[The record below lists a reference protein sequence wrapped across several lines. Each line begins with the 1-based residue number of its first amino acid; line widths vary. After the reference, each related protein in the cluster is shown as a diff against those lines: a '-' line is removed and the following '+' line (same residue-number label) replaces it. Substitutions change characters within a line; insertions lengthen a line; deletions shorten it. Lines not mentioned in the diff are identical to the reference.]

1 MHQKFKTAAVV
12 LVVAVATCNR
22 AVEAGDVASGDNR
35 HTFEALCAIFR
46 AAEATVEVPATSVDP
61 QKLYQYIQ
69 KLNMSVATKTWQ
81 DMFVSKPDPLELHT
95 DPTKASVKGRG
106 FEGSWQD
113 WMAAITA
120 VKDKQPDE
128 ELRNSG
134 FLKLN
139 DDDKSEVRAVM
150 ADVTRQAE
158 ALISHFRAQTKPES
172 EPTATSIEA
181 TLKEAAYG
189 DSSTTATSVTLAQM
203 FGTTPA
209 GSAAREATC
218 KAGNGGAN
226 PKSISAVITCICY
239 DNNAGLADPCIVTK
253 TAGTPWNAGASQ
265 QPEPTQAKD
274 IIQLCG
280 KQDTFIATAASVEK
294 LIHGVTNGI
303 TTVSTAGYIGTFK
316 NTNCNGAAT
325 NGVCVEIPN
334 YAAGQAAALK
344 QMNWYIKLTQTLEQL
359 KTTEARQQQ
368 AQHVAIQLEALKHQA
383 KYLATRPKMPLAAS
397 KPHASGAASK
407 ETKEDAT
414 DCHKHDNKNATC
426 PKDRCTYDEKE
437 KKCNPIKTV
446 EGSET
451 PATGD
456 GTAGGA
462 AATEKCK
469 GKLEPECTKAP
480 ECKWENNACKDSS
493 ILVNKK
499 FALSVVSAAFV
510 ALLF

>member
-1 MHQKFKTAAVV
+1 MHQQFKTAAVV
-12 LVVAVATCNR
+12 LVVAVTTWNR
-22 AVEAGDVASGDNR
+22 GVEAGNVASGDNR
-35 HTFEALCAIFR
+35 HTFEKLCAIIR
-46 AAEATVEVPATSVDP
+46 AAEATVEVPTTSVDP
-61 QKLYQYIQ
+61 EKLYQYIQ

-95 DPTKASVKGRG
+95 DPTKASIKGRG

-120 VKDKQPDE
+120 VKDKQPHE
-128 ELRNSG
+128 ELKNSG
-134 FLKLN
+134 FLKLSDN
-139 DDDKSEVRAVM
+139 DKAEVRAVM
-150 ADVTRQAE
+150 ADVARQAE

-189 DSSTTATSVTLAQM
+189 DSSTTAASVTFAQM
-203 FGTTPA
+203 FGTAPT

-226 PKSISAVITCICY
+226 PKSISAVITCVCY
-239 DNNAGLADPCIVTK
+239 DNNAGVADPCIVTK
-253 TAGTPWNAGASQ
+253 TASTPWNAAGSQ
-265 QPEPTQAKD
+265 QPDATQAKD

-294 LIHGVTNGI
+294 LIHGVTEGI
-303 TTVSTAGYIGTFK
+303 TTVTTAEYIGTFK
-316 NTNCNGAAT
+316 NSNCDGTAA

-334 YAAGQAAALK
+334 CTAGPTAALNK
-344 QMNWYIKLTQTLEQL
+344 MYWYTALTQTLEQL
-359 KTTEARQQQ
+359 KTTEARRHQ
-368 AQHVAIQLEALKHQA
+368 AQHVAIQLEALKNQA

-414 DCHKHDNKNATC
+414 DCYKHDNKNATC

-446 EGSET
+446 AEEET

-493 ILVNKK
+493 ILANKQ
-499 FALSVVSAAFV
+499 FALMFSAAFA